1 MIIDMNISEKTF
13 LKNVCKYCINKYTI
27 SNNGPLIASLI
38 YQICKHE
45 DMDVPAMQ
53 GILRIYIN
61 KNYSRSFAHC
71 FNVYRGVIVDASL
84 YQYALVNKPIEN
96 LFPVYIVDAT
106 PPHIEYTIYN
116 EIKKDS
122 QVKFSDKFLEN
133 TLKNIKGNSTYPIKR
148 FTLLEDSKK
157 EELFF
162 CH

>member
-1 MIIDMNISEKTF
+1 MNISEKTF
-13 LKNVCKYCINKYTI
+13 LENVCKYCINTYTI

-38 YQICKHE
+38 CQICKHE

-61 KNYSRSFAHC
+61 ENYSKSFAHC
-71 FNVYRGVIVDASL
+71 FNIYRGVIVDASL

-96 LFPVYIVDAT
+96 LFPVYIVNTT

-116 EIKKDS
+116 EVKKDS
-122 QVKFSDKFLEN
+122 QIKFSNKFLEN
-133 TLKNIKGNSTYPIKR
+133 ALKSIKENDPYPVKR